1 MSKIDILK
9 TLKEQVIL
17 FFDELIDTLPE
28 EADLIIIRIFIKDKY
43 PIEDIMKYIVKK
55 FIPLR
60 NSIIKEDEGFF
71 LNNNI
76 LFEEFDSNKV
86 NHFKRIWRSSS
97 LNEDDRKV
105 IWRWFK
111 GFLCLAEKYEKLL

>member
-1 MSKIDILK
+1 MSKLDILK
-9 TLKEQVIL
+9 KLKEQIIM
-17 FFDELIDTLPE
+17 FFDELIDILPQ

-55 FIPLR
+55 FIPLK
-60 NSIIKEDEGFF
+60 NSIINEDEGFF

-76 LFEEFDSNKV
+76 LFEELDSNKV
-86 NHFKRIWRSSS
+86 NHFKRIWRSKS

-105 IWRWFK
+105 IWLWFK
-111 GFLCLAEKYEKLL
+111 GFLFLAEKYDKLL